1 MDEETSR
8 ERGNWLLNLIKAMN
22 PFSGCQEQGKALQ
35 RKEEVGCPAEE
46 GRSVEGERSSM
57 GDSAEEGESSAD
69 GQSSAQDE
77 RSVWGESS
85 AGSESSEAEEAEA
98 ETQSTAALDKATE
111 SETTDEEAAEAE
123 TTDEEAA
130 EAETTDEE
138 AAEAE
143 TTDEEA
149 AEAETTDE
157 EAAEAETTDEEA
169 AEAENTDEEA
179 GDGDDLAE
187 SERQEAEHRQ
197 RIINQVLSVLDQSP
211 NRGRRRSVIVL
222 YKRGMERRA
231 GENPVLQL
239 FGAPEEEQVDDP
251 LTEMQ
256 ETTCPEARGSGA
268 LPCWAP
274 GPSGKRPQGRP
285 PGSKNKRRR
294 Q

>member
-57 GDSAEEGESSAD
+57 GESAEEGESSAD

-85 AGSESSEAEEAEA
+85 AGSESSEAEAEAEA
-98 ETQSTAALDKATE
+98 ESTAALDKATE

-157 EAAEAETTDEEA
+157 EAAEAET
-169 AEAENTDEEA
+169 TDEEA